1 MNIERIAILG
11 SGSMGSAVLSGLLK
25 AGFNPG
31 AVAVSTKSQLSADR
45 LQDELG
51 VVAYSQEGNPAANS
65 HAVRGADVVLVA
77 VKPAYVAE
85 VLREVS
91 ESLLEGALVIS
102 VAAGIT
108 IETMQNA
115 LRDDVA
121 VIRSMPNTPAIVSRA
136 VTGIAKGERASSSHL
151 SIAVQL
157 FETVGFVVIV
167 DENQIDELS
176 TISGSGPAYVF
187 YLIEEL
193 TKAAQSMGFD
203 EATAELLVQQ
213 TFLGASE
220 LLAASGKTPQQLRA
234 QVTSPNGTTMRAIA
248 ELEAAGIQSIFEK
261 ATRAALARAKEIASQ
276 KG

>member
-11 SGSMGSAVLSGLLK
+11 SGSMGTAILSGLLK
-25 AGFNPG
+25 AGFHPG
-31 AVAVSTKSQLSADR
+31 AVSVTTKSQASADR

-51 VVAYSQEGNPAANS
+51 VNAYSQDGNPAANS

-91 ESLLEGALVIS
+91 EELLQGAVVIS

-115 LRDDVA
+115 VREDVV
-121 VIRSMPNTPAIVSRA
+121 VIRSMPNTPAIVGRA
-136 VTGIAKGERASSSHL
+136 ITGIAQGSRASSGHL
-151 SIAVQL
+151 ALASQL
-157 FETVGFVVIV
+157 FETVGSVVIV
-167 DENQIDELS
+167 DESQIDELS

-193 TKAAQSMGFD
+193 TKAAIAMGFD
-203 EATAELLVQQ
+203 EPTAQLLVQQ

-220 LLAASGKTPQQLRA
+220 LLAASGKSPQQLRA

-248 ELEAAGIQSIFEK
+248 ELEAAGLQKIFEK